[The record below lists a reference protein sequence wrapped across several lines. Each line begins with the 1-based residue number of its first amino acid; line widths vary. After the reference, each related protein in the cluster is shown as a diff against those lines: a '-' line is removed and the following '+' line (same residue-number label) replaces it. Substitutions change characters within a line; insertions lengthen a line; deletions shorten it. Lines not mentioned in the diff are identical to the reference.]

1 LLVSTL
7 LSSTATAQESLEMA
21 GMEGGAFD
29 SCAPMTESGGGEFFS
44 QELGTLLRLRYS
56 TESYGQDRRGN
67 FDVGTM
73 RIENFEDAIAF
84 FDGQVTLS
92 DVNGVGYNLG
102 VGFRW
107 LGWAPFPSEPERIT
121 GFSLW
126 TDGTSTESGSFFPQI
141 GVSYESLG
149 EMWDFRANG
158 YIPLGTDTQ
167 IGAFTPTGDIVFS
180 ENFLVLE
187 ALADQNKSF
196 NVGEI
201 EFARRI
207 MHDRDAWG
215 FAGGYALANNEEDT
229 AGYRLGFRGY
239 AYPDLLLQLAVTN
252 DDIFATNA
260 AFSVTWFV
268 GRTRT
273 NFQPACG
280 LVDRMREPV
289 MRNDYV
295 ALKRT
300 TVTGGEPLTNTDG
313 EAFRFVHVN
322 SAAPAG
328 GDGTYENPLNNVG
341 NVEGNSQVSDIVL
354 LYANSVFNGQSTL
367 VAQDEQRL
375 LGEGNGEIFTIDTEQ
390 AGIVDI
396 PETSPGARDG
406 ARAIISGAVGSGA
419 VRLADA
425 NEVANFNIDGTG
437 TAAGVAGVFSPATG
451 AGNPNIHDMDFSNVT
466 GTGIQ
471 FTPLTRTDPDDA
483 SLKTVAG
490 NVTIDNVNFDD
501 MAGIEIDINSAT
513 TEDVTDP
520 NVTLLET
527 IAISNVDSQNGANRG
542 VWLRNTHDNR
552 TATILN
558 YTNGTLGTAGSGG
571 GLGGVGNVGVL
582 VFEGTAANQ
591 FDGNVT
597 LTNIDIFENLGYA
610 LDMGNIDPTSA
621 FTLTTGN
628 GLTYDGGGGAA
639 GGMRFNNFNGTFTGA
654 SSTLTQ
660 GTLSGVTVTGTSD
673 GTINLASTVTFDS
686 IDPGTDEAVINVGPT
701 AGDSFTGV
709 LTVSGDVT
717 DHDTGRLVSI
727 QRMTDSTASVTLG
740 GDMTDVANGGSTGIF
755 ISNNTDGTILFTGD
769 LRINTTSEKGIEI
782 VANNDNVDINFNG
795 LVDITTDGIGAEGFD
810 ASGGGTLTLLGTTNT
825 ITSNGSTALTIE
837 DMVISNGGVNFG
849 VVNATGGTNG
859 IRLVDNDGTGSI
871 VIGATTDEAPD
882 AGLITGTTAEG
893 ILIENTGNV
902 AISGIQV
909 DATAGQSGVH
919 VHKDTTGTQIVDLN
933 NLVINGGD
941 IGIEVT
947 GNGTGTLNM
956 TVNDSE
962 VLDSTARAFSVDNI
976 DTGSIAVNGTTF
988 DGNNTGATAGGV
1000 LINGSNASFTFDDT
1014 TVIQEFGGTDFEVD
1028 GDLTGTATVSF
1039 AGDIVNSST
1048 TNPGDTTGRSVH
1060 IHDIDGGSITF
1071 TAASSIDDNN
1081 EGMLV
1086 EDNSGGTVSFLG
1098 TNTFDMSGT
1107 NDAVTLADNDVGG
1120 TNTSITFASLEI
1132 TTMGASSDA
1141 FLASGGGTVSVTG
1154 TSNTITTTGGR
1165 ALDIQDMTLGS
1176 IDFES
1181 IDATGGATP
1190 VLLANNLTGTVTI
1203 GDTGNAVGDGGTIS
1217 DATVAGIRVTNTN
1230 VTLNGVIVQNS
1241 GDGAGEN
1248 GVEILHTNATAMN
1261 ANLNRLTV
1269 ENTNAGVD
1277 GVVIDGTG
1285 GTGTFNSN
1293 IQNLDVNVEGDG
1305 LLVDE
1310 GVTLTAGGTNT
1321 IESTTGVGLSV
1332 TDSTIAGAGATFRS
1346 VSVSNGATVGINLQ
1360 NLTGGALSV
1369 TGIGTTDGSGGTLNT
1384 TGDAIV
1390 VTNAPNV
1397 SLSNIDVTGAAN
1409 AVAVTKNTTAAMTTT
1424 LTNVDVTS
1432 ATGDGINT
1440 NVTSSGVFNLTINDA
1455 DIAGVTG
1462 QGFDLTAGGTA
1473 TDVNVVVDQMT
1484 TTAELLAT
1492 TSNNVAL
1499 DYRVTNSTID
1509 AATTMNIN
1517 SSGNFDMLLENSA
1530 LTTTGTTNT
1539 VVMAF
1544 GVNAQDGDVII
1555 RNNTTFDAND
1565 GAALLVTANGTN
1577 ANIDFMLSGNDM
1589 SNSNAQET
1597 VDVAISGGATF
1608 NATVVNNTLANTGG
1622 DELFMESDG
1631 STTRVDLNLDN
1642 NNAGAGGMYHL
1653 LTSNNGGGFNFGVED
1668 RDNADANNVGTIN
1681 FDPAI
1686 GQFEDISSVPTPVLP

>member
-1 LLVSTL
+1 
-7 LSSTATAQESLEMA
+7 
-21 GMEGGAFD
+21 
-29 SCAPMTESGGGEFFS
+29 
-44 QELGTLLRLRYS
+44 
-56 TESYGQDRRGN
+56 
-67 FDVGTM
+67 
-73 RIENFEDAIAF
+73 
-84 FDGQVTLS
+84 
-92 DVNGVGYNLG
+92 
-102 VGFRW
+102 
-107 LGWAPFPSEPERIT
+107 
-121 GFSLW
+121 
-126 TDGTSTESGSFFPQI
+126 
-141 GVSYESLG
+141 
-149 EMWDFRANG
+149 
-158 YIPLGTDTQ
+158 
-167 IGAFTPTGDIVFS
+167 
-180 ENFLVLE
+180 
-187 ALADQNKSF
+187 
-196 NVGEI
+196 
-201 EFARRI
+201 
-207 MHDRDAWG
+207 
-215 FAGGYALANNEEDT
+215 
-229 AGYRLGFRGY
+229 
-239 AYPDLLLQLAVTN
+239 
-252 DDIFATNA
+252 
-260 AFSVTWFV
+260 
-268 GRTRT
+268 
-273 NFQPACG
+273 
-280 LVDRMREPV
+280 MREPV

-295 ALKRT
+295 ALHRT

-313 EAFRFVHVN
+313 DPFRFVHVN
-322 SAAPAG
+322 SEAPAG
-328 GDGTYENPLNNVG
+328 GSGTFENPLNNVG
-341 NVEGNSQVSDIVL
+341 NVEDNSQVSDIVL

-367 VAQDEQRL
+367 VLRDEQRL
-375 LGEGNGEIFTIDTEQ
+375 LGEGDGEIFTIDTLQE
-390 AGIVDI
+390 GIVDI
-396 PETSPGARDG
+396 PETSPGAREG
-406 ARAIISGAVGSGA
+406 ARAIISGMTGDGA
-419 VRLADA
+419 VQLADA

-437 TAAGVAGVFSPATG
+437 SAAGANGIFSPATG

-490 NVTIDNVNFDD
+490 NVTIDSVDFDD
-501 MAGIEIDINSAT
+501 MAGVEIDIDSET
-513 TEDVTDP
+513 SEDVTDP

-552 TATILN
+552 TATITN
-558 YTNGTLGTAGSGG
+558 YTNGTLGMAGSGG
-571 GLGGVGNVGVL
+571 GLGGAGDVGVL
-582 VFEGTAANQ
+582 VFEGSAANQ

-610 LDMGNIDPTSA
+610 LDMLNVDATSA

-628 GLTYDGGGGAA
+628 GLTYNGGGGAA
-639 GGMRFNNFNGTFTGA
+639 GGMRFDNFNGSFTGA

-673 GTINLASTVTFDS
+673 GTITLANTVTFDS
-686 IDPGTDEAVINVGPT
+686 IDPGMDEAVINVGPEM
-701 AGDSFTGV
+701 GDSFTGT
-709 LTVSGDVT
+709 LTVNGNVT
-717 DHDTGRLVSI
+717 NHNTGRLVSI
-727 QRMTDSTASVTLG
+727 QNMTDSTAAVTLA
-740 GDMTDVANGGSTGIF
+740 GDMTDDPNTLSTGIF
-755 ISNNTDGTILFTGD
+755 IGNNTDGTILFTGD
-769 LRINTTSEKGIEI
+769 LMIDTTSAKGIEI
-782 VANNDNVDINFNG
+782 VANNDNLDINFNG
-795 LVDITTDGIGAEGFD
+795 LVDITSDGIGAEGFD

-825 ITSNGSTALTIE
+825 ITSNGSTALRIE
-837 DMVISNGGVNFG
+837 DMVISNGGVNVG
-849 VVNATGGTNG
+849 MVNATGGTNG
-859 IRLVDNDGTGSI
+859 IRLATNTGGPI
-871 VIGATTDEAPD
+871 VVGAVTDEAPD
-882 AGLITGTTAEG
+882 AGIITGTTAEG
-893 ILIENTGNV
+893 IVVENSANV
-902 AISGIQV
+902 TFSGIQV
-909 DATAGQSGVH
+909 DATAGQSGVR
-919 VHKDTTGTQIVDLN
+919 VTKTSTGTQIVDLN
-933 NLVINGGD
+933 NLEINGGD
-941 IGIEVT
+941 IGIETT

-1000 LINGSNASFTFDDT
+1000 LIKGSNATFAFDST
-1014 TVIQEFGGTDFEVD
+1014 TVIQEFSGTDFEVD
-1028 GDLTGTATVSF
+1028 GDTVATQIVSF
-1039 AGDIVNSST
+1039 AGDIVNSSA

-1107 NDAVTLADNDVGG
+1107 NDAVTLTNNDVGG

-1132 TTMGASSDA
+1132 TTTGASSDA
-1141 FLASGGGTVSVTG
+1141 FVASGGGTLSVTG
-1154 TSNTITTTGGR
+1154 ASNTITTTGGR

-1176 IDFES
+1176 VDFES

-1285 GTGTFNSN
+1285 GTGTFNAN
-1293 IQNLDVNVEGDG
+1293 IQNLAVNVEGDG

-1369 TGIGTTDGSGGTLNT
+1369 TGIGTTDASGGTLDTAGN
-1384 TGDAIV
+1384 AIV
-1390 VTNAPNV
+1390 VTNAANV
-1397 SLSNIDVTGAAN
+1397 SLNNIDVTGSAN
-1409 AVAVTKNTTAAMTTT
+1409 AVAVTKSNTAAMVTT
-1424 LTNVDVTS
+1424 LTNVDVTG
-1432 ATGDGINT
+1432 ATNDGINV
-1440 NVTSSGVFNLTINDA
+1440 NVTTSGVFDLTINDS
-1455 DIAGVTG
+1455 DIAGTANE
-1462 QGFDLTAGGTA
+1462 GFDLSAGGTA
-1473 TDVNVVVDQMT
+1473 TDVDVVIDQMT
-1484 TTAELLAT
+1484 TTENLVAT

-1499 DYRVTNSTID
+1499 DFRLTNSTIN
-1509 AATTMNIN
+1509 ASTTMNIN
-1517 SSGNFDMLLENSA
+1517 SSGNFDMLLENSS
-1530 LTTTGTTNT
+1530 LTTTGATTT
-1539 VVMAF
+1539 VSLLF
-1544 GVNAQDGDVII
+1544 GANAQDGDVII

-1577 ANIDFMLSGNDM
+1577 AEIDFLLDGNDM

-1597 VDVAISGGATF
+1597 VDIAISGGATF
-1608 NATVVNNTLANTGG
+1608 NANVVNNTLSNSGG

-1631 STTRVDLNLDN
+1631 SNTRIDLNLDN
-1642 NNAGAGGMYHL
+1642 NNAGGVGMYHL

-1681 FDPAI
+1681 FDPLI
-1686 GQFEDISSVPTPVLP
+1686 TDFEDITGPVPMPVLP